1 MIYDVFENAGLYFD
15 KSQPLVKAISFAAGF
30 DKSQPDGRYDV
41 DGDNIY
47 AIVMTY
53 ETKTVEELKFEG
65 HKKYIDIQLLLNGQ
79 EYMDVSQDKA
89 LDVEM
94 PYSEDNDVALFFQPQ
109 HYSSVLLEPGNF
121 AIVFSD
127 DIHQPGRMVMQAEQV
142 RKMVIKVRVK

>member
-1 MIYDVFENAGLYFD
+1 MIYDKFENIGLYFD
-15 KSQPLVKAISFAAGF
+15 KNRQLGKAIDFAAGF

-79 EYMDVSQDKA
+79 EYMDVSLDKD
-89 LDVEM
+89 LVVDT
-94 PYSEDNDVALFFQPQ
+94 PYSRQNDVVLFAQPK
-109 HYSSVLLEPGNF
+109 YSASVLLKSGNF
-121 AIVFSD
+121 AIAFPD
-127 DIHQPGRMVMQAEQV
+127 DIHQPGRMVEQAGQV
-142 RKMVIKVRVK
+142 RKMVIKVRVQ

>member
-15 KSQPLVKAISFAAGF
+15 KNRQLGKAIDFAAGF

-79 EYMDVSQDKA
+79 EYMDVSLDKD
-89 LDVEM
+89 LVVDT
-94 PYSEDNDVALFFQPQ
+94 PYSRQNDVVLFAQPK
-109 HYSSVLLEPGNF
+109 HS
-121 AIVFSD
+121 AW
-127 DIHQPGRMVMQAEQV
+127 
-142 RKMVIKVRVK
+142 